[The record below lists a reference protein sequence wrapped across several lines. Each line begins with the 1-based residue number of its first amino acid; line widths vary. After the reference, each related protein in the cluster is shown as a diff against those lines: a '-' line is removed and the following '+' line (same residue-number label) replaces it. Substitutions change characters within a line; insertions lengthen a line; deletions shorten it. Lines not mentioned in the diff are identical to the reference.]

1 MSCDYIFSRV
11 IRMKLVT
18 TVTVV
23 QILTEKSKEKIANS
37 LSARKTQ
44 LQKEIGQLQFE
55 MKRLEK
61 SKKFPEYRL
70 RQYFEKEIDERK
82 EKIKLLDFQL
92 EQLEILPLGS
102 ELKEREM
109 EAIVEVQEGDSWEK
123 ILAGKTIVIKDGIIE
138 EIREV

>member
-1 MSCDYIFSRV
+1 
-11 IRMKLVT
+11 MKLVT

-82 EKIKLLDFQL
+82 EKIKRLDFQP
-92 EQLEILPLGS
+92 EQLESLPLGS

>member
-1 MSCDYIFSRV
+1 
-11 IRMKLVT
+11 MKLVT

-102 ELKEREM
+102 ELKEMEM

>member
-1 MSCDYIFSRV
+1 
-11 IRMKLVT
+11 MKLVT